1 MTLHLVLTEDDGDII
16 FWKESLPR
24 CCFSEYVKDILIAE
38 KGKEIAVLPVLKE
51 QGFIKKRV
59 DTKIYFHKKDEIEIV
74 RRIPKGRRARIVKK
88 LIRKHLRMNYDGLL
102 AGVPAAEEKKE
113 ITDAFKP
120 NQDYSMNVKEI
131 EPSADDEMSEEYR
144 QMLSQMTKGKY
155 TRE

>member
-38 KGKEIAVLPVLKE
+38 KGKEIAALPVPKE

-74 RRIPKGRRARIVKK
+74 RRLPKGRRARIVKK

-102 AGVPAAEEKKE
+102 AEVPAKKE
-113 ITDAFKP
+113 IMVELKP
-120 NQDYSMNVKEI
+120 PQDPMSVREI
-131 EPSADDEMSEEYR
+131 ESSVDDEMSEEYR

>member
-38 KGKEIAVLPVLKE
+38 KGKEIAALPVPKE
-51 QGFIKKRV
+51 QGFIKKCV

-74 RRIPKGRRARIVKK
+74 RRLPKGRRARIVKK

-102 AGVPAAEEKKE
+102 AEVPAQKE
-113 ITDAFKP
+113 IMVELKP
-120 NQDYSMNVKEI
+120 PQDPMSVRDI
-131 EPSADDEMSEEYR
+131 DPSVDDEMSEEYR

>member
-59 DTKIYFHKKDEIEIV
+59 DTKIYFHNKDEIEIV
-74 RRIPKGRRARIVKK
+74 RRLPKGRRARIVKK

-102 AGVPAAEEKKE
+102 AEVPTEKE
-113 ITDAFKP
+113 IMVELKP
-120 NQDYSMNVKEI
+120 PQGPMSVREI
-131 EPSADDEMSEEYR
+131 EPSSDDEMSEEYR